1 MKNISISLRAGED
14 YIKLVQAMKKSGI
27 VSEGSDAS
35 HLIEEGKVLV
45 NGEVDTR
52 RGKKLRVGDKFSF
65 KDIVVEIKE

>member
-27 VSEGSDAS
+27 VYEGSDAS

>member
-1 MKNISISLRAGED
+1 MKNISINLRTGED

-27 VSEGSDAS
+27 VTEGSDAS

-52 RGKKLRVGDKFSF
+52 RGKKLRVGDRFSF
-65 KDIVVEIKE
+65 KDIIVEIKE

>member
-1 MKNISISLRAGED
+1 MKNIGISLRAGED